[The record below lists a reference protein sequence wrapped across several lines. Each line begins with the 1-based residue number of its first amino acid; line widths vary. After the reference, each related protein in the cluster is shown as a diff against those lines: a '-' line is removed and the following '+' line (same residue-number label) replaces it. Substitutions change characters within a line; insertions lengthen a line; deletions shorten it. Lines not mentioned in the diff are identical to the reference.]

1 MKPFFASLSL
11 CVCLLVA
18 GPAQALD
25 AGDYLNR
32 MDPDQRSGFMFGLTA
47 MHSYHALL
55 DGNETLARCIA
66 EQANTQET
74 LDRIYAA
81 FERWPDKAA
90 EGLVVL
96 VLNQACE
103 G

>member
-1 MKPFFASLSL
+1 MKSIFTSISV
-11 CVCLLVA
+11 CVCLLAA
-18 GPAQALD
+18 GPAQALE
-25 AGDYLNR
+25 AGDFLNR
-32 MDPDQRSGFMFGLTA
+32 MEPDQRSGFLFGLTA

-90 EGLVVL
+90 EGLVIL

-103 G
+103 Q

>member
-1 MKPFFASLSL
+1 
-11 CVCLLVA
+11 
-18 GPAQALD
+18 
-25 AGDYLNR
+25 
-32 MDPDQRSGFMFGLTA
+32 

-55 DGNETLARCIA
+55 DGNEILARCIA

-90 EGLVVL
+90 EGLVIL

-103 G
+103 Q